1 MIEITSKNNQVYKL
15 FQKLQT
21 KKYRDKQELYLI
33 EGENL
38 IQEAL
43 SEGAIIQKTVIS
55 RSCAHR
61 LKDTAEKLNGDVF
74 VVEDSLFKNIAQ
86 TKTSQGVIAAVRRP
100 VVSPEDIVGSG
111 GPGNFVV
118 LDRLQDPGNIGTI
131 IRTADA
137 AGYDLVIAVK
147 GTADVFSPKTVRAA
161 AGSLFRIPVLF
172 VDTEEELLRFTRA
185 AGKKLTAASPSGS
198 RYYYE
203 EDLSRDIALIV
214 GNEGNGVSRSLMEKA
229 DMKSR
234 IPMSGTIESLNASVA
249 AAILMY
255 ETVRA
260 KGKSGIDM

>member
-100 VVSPEDIVGSG
+100 VRLPGGYCRKRWPGEFCGFRQASGSG
-111 GPGNFVV
+111 QYRNDNTHRRRG
-118 LDRLQDPGNIGTI
+118 
-131 IRTADA
+131 
-137 AGYDLVIAVK
+137 
-147 GTADVFSPKTVRAA
+147 
-161 AGSLFRIPVLF
+161 RI
-172 VDTEEELLRFTRA
+172 
-185 AGKKLTAASPSGS
+185 
-198 RYYYE
+198 
-203 EDLSRDIALIV
+203 
-214 GNEGNGVSRSLMEKA
+214 
-229 DMKSR
+229 
-234 IPMSGTIESLNASVA
+234 
-249 AAILMY
+249 
-255 ETVRA
+255 
-260 KGKSGIDM
+260 

>member
-86 TKTSQGVIAAVRRP
+86 TKTSQKACRLPGGYCRKRWPGEFCGFRQA
-100 VVSPEDIVGSG
+100 SGSG
-111 GPGNFVV
+111 QYRNDNTHRRRG
-118 LDRLQDPGNIGTI
+118 
-131 IRTADA
+131 
-137 AGYDLVIAVK
+137 
-147 GTADVFSPKTVRAA
+147 
-161 AGSLFRIPVLF
+161 RI
-172 VDTEEELLRFTRA
+172 
-185 AGKKLTAASPSGS
+185 
-198 RYYYE
+198 
-203 EDLSRDIALIV
+203 
-214 GNEGNGVSRSLMEKA
+214 
-229 DMKSR
+229 
-234 IPMSGTIESLNASVA
+234 
-249 AAILMY
+249 
-255 ETVRA
+255 
-260 KGKSGIDM
+260 